1 MARTTRTRFWRTAP
15 GVAAL
20 AALALT
26 ACATDSDAAEFEN
39 AEPAS
44 QAQSADDN
52 GEQTQQEEPASN
64 GAEDEEAP
72 DTEAPDDESAN
83 TESAEGASRHPD
95 NAQQVTTYPLP
106 EVEGDMTMGLQ
117 SLVAGE
123 EGLLLSMSFVP
134 EFEDEN
140 PLTMFELHGPGGSS
154 GHNAYL
160 LPTLSDRQN
169 FKQYY
174 VPTPEPRHRAQGWAG
189 RSADAW
195 ATQLEGFGIRSG
207 EVFTMWAY
215 FPLPEDD
222 IETVDVSVVP
232 GAPEFQDVEIDW
244 GDVQPGEGSEADAQG
259 SSDNDDADGEE

>member
-26 ACATDSDAAEFEN
+26 ACATDDDAAEFED
-39 AEPAS
+39 AEAAS

-52 GEQTQQEEPASN
+52 GDQTQQEEPASN
-64 GAEDEEAP
+64 GAEDEEA
-72 DTEAPDDESAN
+72 AN
-83 TESAEGASRHPD
+83 TESAEGGPTQAEDASRHPD

-106 EVEGDMTMGLQ
+106 EVEGEMTMGLQ
-117 SLVAGE
+117 TLVAGD
-123 EGLLLSMSFVP
+123 EGLLLSVSFVP
-134 EFEDEN
+134 EYEDED
-140 PLTMFELHGPGGSS
+140 PLTMFELHGPRGST
-154 GHNAYL
+154 GNNAYL

-195 ATQLEGFGIRSG
+195 ATQLEGFGLRSG

-244 GDVQPGEGSEADAQG
+244 GDLQPGEGSGADAQG